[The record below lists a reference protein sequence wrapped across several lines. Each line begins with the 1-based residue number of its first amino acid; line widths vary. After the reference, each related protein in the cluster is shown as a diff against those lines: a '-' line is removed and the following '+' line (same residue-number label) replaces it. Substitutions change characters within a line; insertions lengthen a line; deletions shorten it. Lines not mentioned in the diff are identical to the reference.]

1 MADGSKLMGDRKSQ
15 SMDRDTLYFRL
26 SLIWLA
32 LSVCFLLLLMM

>member
-1 MADGSKLMGDRKSQ
+1 MGDRK

-32 LSVCFLLLLMM
+32 LTVGYILLVTMQ